1 MYLLHVGIL
10 PQNLKCINFSEPR
23 EIQKKLANGADF
35 CTEINDLLLRC
46 TSPLKSC
53 LSQLGVAEV
62 ANALLHDV
70 VPLNKPKLFRNI
82 KQGKNCTDTAK
93 QYAAKTAQPN
103 LRSTICK

>member
-1 MYLLHVGIL
+1 MGRKGSETKHLPTRYLTTK
-10 PQNLKCINFSEPR
+10 LKMHNFSEPR

-82 KQGKNCTDTAK
+82 NYNT
-93 QYAAKTAQPN
+93 
-103 LRSTICK
+103 